1 VDLVLGLSVTSAAVR
16 MVLVEGASA
25 EGATIDHD
33 AFGMTA
39 VGQGAAANASEH
51 AVDAVL
57 GTESSVAAGGHHLR
71 SIGVTWT
78 DDAEDEASMVLETL
92 ASEGIHDVVAVP
104 GFKAA
109 EALAVGLAGA
119 NGYDEVALCV
129 VEPEMTLLSM
139 IKTHDGAVVDRL
151 ARIAASADPLAL
163 IAILDSPGWDP
174 QRVYL
179 VGSSS
184 DLARVAWEL
193 DGAVSPPVVSAAEA
207 DLALARGA
215 ALASAWGRYDD
226 GGAWATPEE
235 EGVPAVDPRIARVA
249 AMDDSDEA
257 AKAPAKVRAL
267 TSVLVAAVLTFVV
280 SLAVALGLRL
290 TPDHASQTA
299 AAAQVANAAPQPQL
313 LPSAPQHVPSA
324 PQHVPSAPQRVP
336 SVAVQAPPAPQQLPP
351 APPPEARPPVQAPAV
366 PESVPDAQSIAAAPA
381 PAQAPQWAPPIEQP
395 ADPPAA
401 APVAPPAAPP
411 PAVLPPGQN
420 TINDSPP
427 KHPWLSK
434 IPLIRRLPGVEGPAD
449 PAPPPDQG
457 PAPLPPDAPPP
468 PP

>member
-1 VDLVLGLSVTSAAVR
+1 

-39 VGQGAAANASEH
+39 VGEGASEH

-57 GTESSVAAGGHHLR
+57 GTESSAAAGGHHLR

-78 DDAEDEASMVLETL
+78 DDAEAEASMVLETL

-104 GFKAA
+104 GFEAA

-119 NGYDEVALCV
+119 TGDDELAVCV
-129 VEPEMTLLSM
+129 VEPGMTLLSM

-151 ARIAASADPLAL
+151 ARIVGRADPFAL

-174 QRVYL
+174 RRVYV
-179 VGSSS
+179 VGSCN
-184 DLARVAWEL
+184 DLAGVAWEL
-193 DGAVSPPVVSAAEA
+193 DGAVSAPVVSAAEA

-226 GGAWATPEE
+226 GGAWDTPEE

-249 AMDDSDEA
+249 AIDNSDQP
-257 AKAPAKVRAL
+257 AKAPVKVRAL

-290 TPDHASQTA
+290 TAAPNSQPGA
-299 AAAQVANAAPQPQL
+299 PKQVANAAAEPQQA
-313 LPSAPQHVPSA
+313 PSV
-324 PQHVPSAPQRVP
+324 PQRVP
-336 SVAVQAPPAPQQLPP
+336 SVAVQAPPAPRQLPPAPQQLPP
-351 APPPEARPPVQAPAV
+351 APPPEAPPPVQASAA
-366 PESVPDAQSIAAAPA
+366 PESIPDANSIAAAPA
-381 PAQAPQWAPPIEQP
+381 PQWTPPVEQQAE
-395 ADPPAA
+395 PPAA
-401 APVAPPAAPP
+401 APVAPAAPP
-411 PAVLPPGQN
+411 PADPPPAAIPPAQN
-420 TINDSPP
+420 PVVDAPP
-427 KHPWLSK
+427 KHPILSR
-434 IPLIRRLPGVEGPAD
+434 IPLIRRLPGVSGPAD
-449 PAPPPDQG
+449 PTPPPDQG